1 MKLIPVLS
9 FALFAL
15 CCFTMGCGGGSG
27 SNSTSCSPT
36 GLSVFPQA
44 ATVNHNSGSNAQQF
58 GTTEILPTG
67 CTTPTTTT
75 TGITWS
81 SSDPNDAP
89 VNTTGLVTCL
99 HATTGSAT
107 IIATLPGVTQP
118 GVSGTTSLTGSASIT
133 CN

>member
-1 MKLIPVLS
+1 MKSIPVLA

-15 CCFTMGCGGGSG
+15 CCVTVGCGGGG
-27 SNSTSCSPT
+27 GTTSTSCSPT
-36 GLSVFPQA
+36 ALSVFPQT

-58 GTTEILPTG
+58 GSTEIVPTG
-67 CTTPTTTT
+67 CTTPAA
-75 TGITWS
+75 TGVTWS

-99 HATTGSAT
+99 HATTGAAT